1 MQLSISLSTKN
12 IRKKTKC
19 SRKYLAKAALYRRIV
34 TKDNKNHN
42 YAKESD
48 AFSLEKLL
56 ELYEFESR
64 GTVNGERGAKL
75 SRLIHQNNGYAY
87 GKHLYDIFVSQMI
100 QDVKDGLF
108 YKCEFMNTDLEILH
122 NKPILDDVF
131 IVPNKIKYPFPTKY
145 VKSAIQL
152 QLENNKLSEL
162 SYLKYLLDLV
172 DKLKK
177 ATMVKAQSILKECVN
192 KVKYVHSIN
201 IESLSILM
209 LFEYKEK
216 MSNWES
222 VKHYIENQIELK
234 EQDIAVIQ

>member
-1 MQLSISLSTKN
+1 MKISLSTKN

-34 TKDNKNHN
+34 TKDNKNPN

-75 SRLIHQNNGYAY
+75 SYLIQDNGYAY
-87 GKHLYDIFVSQMI
+87 GKHLYDISVSQMI

-108 YKCEFMNTDLEILH
+108 YKCEFMETDLERLH

-131 IVPNKIKYPFPTKY
+131 IEPNKIEYPFPTEY
-145 VKSAIQL
+145 VRSAIKL

-177 ATMVKAQSILKECVN
+177 ATTSKAQTILKECVN
-192 KVKYVHSIN
+192 KVKHVHSIN

-209 LFEYKEK
+209 LFQYQEK

-222 VKHYIENQIELK
+222 VKQYIENQIKLK
-234 EQDIAVIQ
+234 EQDIAVI